1 MKCVCVCNCNLGETC
16 SCVNTS
22 RLHAFTEFLS
32 RMFREN
38 DEEIE
43 AEKLFR
49 DIAKLDG
56 QRGFAKEE
64 ARSCLDILDNKGKIL
79 LSGGIIYNI

>member
-1 MKCVCVCNCNLGETC
+1 
-16 SCVNTS
+16 
-22 RLHAFTEFLS
+22 
-32 RMFREN
+32 MFREN